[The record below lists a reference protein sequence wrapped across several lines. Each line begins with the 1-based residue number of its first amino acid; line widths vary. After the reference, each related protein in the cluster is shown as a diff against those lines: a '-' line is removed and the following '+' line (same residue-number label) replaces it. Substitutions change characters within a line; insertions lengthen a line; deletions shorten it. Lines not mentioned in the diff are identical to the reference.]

1 MIFWLF
7 VVVFSRGALLVL
19 LLMLGLFIRI
29 RFVSPLR
36 AYFPPS
42 LSPHPSL
49 SVFQCVLLRVAV
61 AHFYLLTDI
70 CWQGFVSFR

>member
-1 MIFWLF
+1 MSFWLF
-7 VVVFSRGALLVL
+7 VVVFSQGALLVL

-36 AYFPPS
+36 ARFPPF
-42 LSPHPSL
+42 LSISL